1 MICLSFFKV
10 VVATPLNVERSIPS
24 QGMPQIS
31 IPHAGVNMVSVM
43 STSASILSYN
53 TLPARYPNQ
62 SFDSAVDLNT
72 IVGDIMLKVRRCPP
86 ETPEILEDQE
96 AFMALSTKVILDLLE
111 NEPDTYTIDDVKVR
125 FR

>member
-1 MICLSFFKV
+1 MISV
-10 VVATPLNVERSIPS
+10 YIMVE
-24 QGMPQIS
+24 
-31 IPHAGVNMVSVM
+31 GVPD
-43 STSASILSYN
+43 IK
-53 TLPARYPNQ
+53 PEPNQ
-62 SFDSAVDLNT
+62 SFDSAVDLN
-72 IVGDIMLKVRRCPP
+72 IVGDIMSKVRRCPP

>member
-1 MICLSFFKV
+1 MISV
-10 VVATPLNVERSIPS
+10 YIMVEGAPDIKPE
-24 QGMPQIS
+24 
-31 IPHAGVNMVSVM
+31 
-43 STSASILSYN
+43 L
-53 TLPARYPNQ
+53 NQ
-62 SFDSAVDLNT
+62 SFDSAVDLN
-72 IVGDIMLKVRRCPP
+72 IVGDIISKVRRCPP